1 MTGPGRPLRPPPGAG
16 RLGPALAV
24 VVAWNFGV
32 AQPLLDVLGRSA
44 PFFVVHEARPVD
56 LVLLAVG
63 LTVVAPA
70 ALAGVL
76 ALIARLHARVGRVLH
91 TVVVGVLL
99 ALFARQVV
107 GRLGSIPGALAAGL
121 AVALAAGAVV
131 AWDRVPAARSFVRWL
146 TPAPIVFLGLFLFAS
161 PSGRLVFPSSAAAA
175 EAARIGNPAPVVMVV
190 FDEMPSASL
199 MTPDGSVDERAYPN
213 FARLARTS
221 TWYRNTTT
229 VDTFTPLAVP
239 AVLDGRQPDRMTVPS
254 VQDHPRNLFT
264 LLAGVYDVDAYE
276 AATMLCPPSVC
287 AGSGDRSWWERTHP
301 MLTDVR
307 AIAAHTLLP
316 GPLARRFPSV
326 EGRWAGF
333 GDADDVAAGSRR
345 RDLAS
350 TDPAGATAAFAARL
364 RPGGR
369 PGLHYL
375 QVRFPHTPWRFLPD
389 GQVYDKPRRH
399 RSGWGSWPSR
409 AAADQGRSRHLLQV
423 RYADR
428 LLGTILDRMEATGLL
443 DRALV
448 VVTADHGVG
457 FDPRSGWRDADR
469 RVVGDTAWVPL
480 FVKRP
485 GQTLGRVDDRPAST
499 VDVMP
504 TVASV
509 LRMPLAGV
517 DGRSL
522 TGPPDRDRERI
533 VRAVDGELGPPV
545 ALPPDA
551 GPRDAAVDR
560 AWATYPTD
568 AADPHRLYRLGP
580 YGRLVGEAVPGG
592 TGTGAAPAPVA
603 GLRAAVDDGE
613 RFEALD
619 PWASRLPVLVSG
631 TVGAAEGAAPP
642 REGAGLVVAV
652 NGRVAGTSWVRD
664 VSGRSGAFTALLDP
678 STFRR
683 GRNAV
688 AVYAV
693 TGPASR
699 PVLRLLAAS

>member
-1 MTGPGRPLRPPPGAG
+1 MTGPERPPRSPRPGAG
-16 RLGPALAV
+16 AGRYEPALAV

-44 PFFVVHEARPVD
+44 PFFVAHEARPVD
-56 LVLLAVG
+56 LVLLALG

-76 ALIARLHARVGRVLH
+76 ALVTRLHARAGRALH
-91 TVVVGVLL
+91 AVVVGVLL

-107 GRLGSIPGALAAGL
+107 GRIGSIPGALAAGL
-121 AVALAAGAVV
+121 VLALAGAAVS
-131 AWDRVPAARSFVRWL
+131 AWERAPAARSFVRWL
-146 TPAPIVFLGLFLFAS
+146 APAPLVFLGLFLFAS

-175 EAARIGNPAPVVMVV
+175 EAARIGNPVPVVVVV
-190 FDEMPSASL
+190 FDELPSASL
-199 MTPDGSVDERAYPN
+199 MTPDGAVDGSAYPN

-239 AVLDGRQPDRMTVPS
+239 AVVDGRQPGRMVVPTVR
-254 VQDHPRNLFT
+254 DHPRNLFT

-276 AATMLCPPSVC
+276 AATMLCPPSEC
-287 AGSGDRSWWERTHP
+287 GEPGGRSWWERTGP

-316 GPLARRFPSV
+316 GPLARRFPSL

-333 GDADDVAAGSRR
+333 GDDDDAAAGSRR

-350 TDPAGATAAFAARL
+350 TDPTAATAAFAARL
-364 RPGGR
+364 RPGAR

-375 QVRFPHTPWRFLPD
+375 QLRFPHTPWRFLPG
-389 GQVYDKPRRH
+389 GQVYEKPRRH
-399 RSGWGSWPSR
+399 RSGWGSWPGR
-409 AAADQGRSRHLLQV
+409 DAAEQGLSRHLLQV

-428 LLGTILDRMEATGLL
+428 LLGSVLDRMKATGLL

-448 VVTADHGVG
+448 VVTADHGIG
-457 FDPRSGWRDADR
+457 FDPRSGWRDADP

-485 GQTLGRVDDRPAST
+485 GQARGAVDDRPAST
-499 VDVMP
+499 VDIMP

-509 LRMPLAGV
+509 LRMPLPGV

-522 TGPPDRDRERI
+522 TGPPWGDRERV
-533 VRAVDGELGPPV
+533 VRAVDGELGPPI
-545 ALPPDA
+545 ALPAGA

-560 AWATYPTD
+560 SWATYPTGSG
-568 AADPHRLYRLGP
+568 DPHRLFRLGP
-580 YGRLVGEAVPGG
+580 YGPLVGRPVPAG
-592 TGTGAAPAPVA
+592 VA
-603 GLRAAVDDGE
+603 RDPGLRATLDDAG
-613 RFEALD
+613 RFDDLD
-619 PWASRLPVLVSG
+619 PAAPELPVLVSG
-631 TVGAAEGAAPP
+631 TVTAAGGAAPP
-642 REGAGLVVAV
+642 REGARLVVAV
-652 NGRVAGTSWVRD
+652 DGVVAGTSWVRD
-664 VSGRSGAFTALLDP
+664 VSGGRGAFTALLDP
-678 STFRR
+678 SAFQR

-688 AVYAV
+688 AVYAA

-699 PVLRLLAAS
+699 PVLRLLPAP